1 MTVSGDK
8 VQHALMSKIFR
19 RHWSTTYVDTAYC
32 YRRSSVVSWSVCLSV
47 CHDREPCK
55 KAERIEM
62 SFGMWIRVGPSQH
75 VLDESHWRNLAN
87 TTKPSICGGDAA
99 FLSNYFYHLLIVLK
113 DRNECRRFTYVSV
126 YQHIFYHVTWESESF
141 IGVWQAGGS
150 IG

>member
-8 VQHALMSKIFR
+8 VHHALMWNIFR

-32 YRRSSVVSWSVCLSV
+32 YRRSSVVCLSV
-47 CHDREPCK
+47 GLSRSRALQKRLNRPRCRLGCGLGWVQGS
-55 KAERIEM
+55 M
-62 SFGMWIRVGPSQH
+62 G
-75 VLDESHWRNLAN
+75 SHWRNLAN
-87 TTKPSICGGDAA
+87 TTEPSICGGDAA
-99 FLSNYFYHLLIVLK
+99 FLSNCFYHLLIVLK

-141 IGVWQAGGS
+141 IGVWQAGGW